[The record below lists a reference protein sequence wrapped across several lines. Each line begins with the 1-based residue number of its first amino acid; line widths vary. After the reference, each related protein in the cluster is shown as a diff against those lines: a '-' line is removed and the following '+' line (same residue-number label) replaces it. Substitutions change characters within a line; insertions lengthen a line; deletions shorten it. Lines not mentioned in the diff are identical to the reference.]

1 MLAFISSFPP
11 IANLLKL
18 LISNISIK
26 FLLSFSSL
34 GEAAVK
40 ILKKKIRSSVE
51 SQKNCVLN
59 MGLAA

>member
-18 LISNISIK
+18 LTSNISIK

-34 GEAAVK
+34 GKAAVK

>member
-34 GEAAVK
+34 GKAAVK

>member
-11 IANLLKL
+11 RANLSKL

-34 GEAAVK
+34 GKAAVK
-40 ILKKKIRSSVE
+40 ILKKIGSSVE